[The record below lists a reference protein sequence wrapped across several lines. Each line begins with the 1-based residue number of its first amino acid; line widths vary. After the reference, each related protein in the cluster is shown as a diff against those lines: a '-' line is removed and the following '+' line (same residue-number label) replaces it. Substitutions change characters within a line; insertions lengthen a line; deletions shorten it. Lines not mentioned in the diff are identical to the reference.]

1 MVKKDRTHK
10 FIVEGNHEYKAL
22 NRQYNFRTVV
32 SEVSSFDSIT
42 CNPVGLNKV

>member
-22 NRQYNFRTVV
+22 NRQYNFRTAVT
-32 SEVSSFDSIT
+32 ELYFDDIT
-42 CNPVGLNKV
+42 LKGLIKV